1 MNRVSWG
8 DLRDGRGFLV
18 EMLLIWKETVLSL
31 PRLFFWKQSCT
42 WAVSLDHSVD
52 IRNAGLIRISVI
64 LLILNLTVWNSNQA
78 IVNLAPSNVCLVL
91 QLPVSIFDQNLGSR
105 PKWRVIAALHSKE
118 IEGTQ
123 VLSCPYWHCMC
134 CKSHL
139 SSMACWLLP
148 WTKPASHL
156 LVTSSNRISM
166 TCATLSSGTQG
177 TRG

>member
-118 IEGTQ
+118 RRLKERKFCP
-123 VLSCPYWHCMC
+123 VLTDTACAVNPIFPRWLVGFCPEPNQPHIF
-134 CKSHL
+134 
-139 SSMACWLLP
+139 LLLRLIAFP
-148 WTKPASHL
+148 WPVPH
-156 LVTSSNRISM
+156 
-166 TCATLSSGTQG
+166 
-177 TRG
+177 